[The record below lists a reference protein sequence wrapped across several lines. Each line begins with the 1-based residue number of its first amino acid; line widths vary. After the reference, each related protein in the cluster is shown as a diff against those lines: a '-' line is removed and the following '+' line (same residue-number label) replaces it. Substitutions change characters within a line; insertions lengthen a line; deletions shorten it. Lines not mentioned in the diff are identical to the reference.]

1 MAATDYDVIVA
12 GAGYAGITAARDLC
26 DRGLSV
32 VVLEASERVGGRAYS
47 CSFRGRDELVEH
59 GAQWINQSVSH
70 NMRREIQRYEIE
82 TVADVPPESVTFCT
96 GGERRTTLPIPAA
109 ELGKLESAWFRL
121 YDAARRISAAIP
133 VHEQPVADLDISAD
147 QFFAPLELPRATTDL
162 LYSMIGAICCAPP
175 GAVSMLRPLEQ
186 LAAFGNSPYA
196 MYGGLTEKFANGT
209 ADLIT
214 TMIETS
220 ALELRLSSPVTHV
233 MQEASGV
240 TVTTASG
247 GVVSS
252 AACVVAVP
260 SNVLRRI
267 EFDPGLSAEKRAAT
281 AENHVGRGYK
291 ISMVVERIPPRP
303 LCLGPGRLQMIV
315 TVRGLADGA
324 WLLSGFGCHGLSD
337 LDPTRLETAQE
348 AIEFYFPEGR
358 VIASDAHDWNRDPW
372 FDGTY
377 RIEAPGRA
385 HDFPRIMNVP
395 EGRVFFAGSDMAPSV
410 FRSYWMEGA
419 IESGHIA
426 AEKVLAFLNV
436 PAARERGRWATP
448 ERSRS

>member
-1 MAATDYDVIVA
+1 MPETDFDVIVA
-12 GAGYAGITAARDLC
+12 GAGYAGVTAARDMC
-26 DRGLSV
+26 DRGMSV
-32 VVLEASERVGGRAYS
+32 LVLEASERVGGRAFS
-47 CSFRGRDELVEH
+47 SVFSGRDERIEH
-59 GAQWINQSVSH
+59 GAQWINQTVSH
-70 NMRREIQRYEIE
+70 NMRREIQRYDIA

-109 ELGKLESAWFRL
+109 EFGKLESVWFRL
-121 YDAARRISAAIP
+121 YEASRRISAALP
-133 VHEQPVADLDISAD
+133 VYDQPVADLDISTD

-162 LYSMIGAICCAPP
+162 VYSMIGAHCCAPP

-186 LAAFGNSPYA
+186 LAAFGSSPYA
-196 MYGGLTEKFANGT
+196 MFGGLTEKFANGT

-233 MQEASGV
+233 RQGASGV

-247 GVVSS
+247 AVVTGS
-252 AACVVAVP
+252 ACVVAVP
-260 SNVLRRI
+260 SNVIRRI
-267 EFDPGLSAEKRAAT
+267 EFLPGLSEEKRAAT

-291 ISMVVERIPPRP
+291 ISMVVEGIPPRP
-303 LCLGPGRLQMIV
+303 LCLGPGPLQMIV
-315 TVRGLADGA
+315 TVRELADGA
-324 WLLSGFGCHGLSD
+324 WLLSGFGCHD
-337 LDPTRLETAQE
+337 LPDPDPTSLEMAQK

-385 HDFPRIMNVP
+385 HTFPRIMNVP

-410 FRSYWMEGA
+410 FRSFWMEGA
-419 IESGHIA
+419 IESGHLA

-436 PAARERGRWATP
+436 PAARNRRSYIAT
-448 ERSRS
+448 